1 MWRLLTLSL
10 ILLLAA
16 CAQRVTPSAV
26 GLRTVLVCADDASG
40 APAQPDFDESACRT
54 TAMNDIDPQRRAIW
68 LRARVV
74 IPDDLPDPLGVR
86 ISAMASSTIYW
97 NGREL
102 GANGRPASTEEHED
116 PGLMDAE
123 IFLPRERIEPGENLI
138 AIRMS
143 GHDMPVRVST
153 PVHLITIGPY
163 GRLREA
169 MWRAYQPALVT
180 SGAIL
185 LAALFFFVA
194 FLLNRRE
201 LAALCLSL
209 MALSAAGQLF
219 AEASRGLIDYAYPL
233 HVPRLIVIVVCA
245 SLFAIA
251 LNAFV
256 ATRFALRR
264 PARWIAGA
272 AIAVIGLGAVAPGF
286 DGRTMAIILAGA
298 LVAIAAIARPA
309 WRGDAGA
316 RTIAAALL
324 VLVALIFW
332 RRNQFLDQ
340 DFYLVVSALLG
351 LLFVDQIFAMRRAR
365 DARDAALQRAKQLE
379 LELLR
384 RGVAPH
390 FLMNTLNSLAE
401 WVEADPAT
409 GVRMIEALGEQ
420 MRALS
425 AIGERELILLS
436 EEVDLVRAYLAVMSY
451 RSDTTFALEVG
462 GALTGVAIPP
472 GVLHTLAENGFSHNR
487 YPAGGTFHLGVERRD
502 ESVVLTFETP
512 RAEQRRNH
520 ASGGAGHAYVR
531 ARLESA
537 YGQRAAFS
545 DGATDGGAWRSTIT
559 LPAAPP

>member
-1 MWRLLTLSL
+1 MWRPLTLSL

-16 CAQRVTPSAV
+16 CAQRVAPSAV
-26 GLRTVLVCADDASG
+26 GLRTVLVCADDASA
-40 APAQPDFDESACRT
+40 APAQPDFDESACRA
-54 TAMNDIDPQRRAIW
+54 TAINDIDPQRRAIW
-68 LRARVV
+68 LRARVI
-74 IPDDLPDPLGVR
+74 IPNDLSDPLGVR

-102 GANGRPASTEEHED
+102 GANGRPDSTEEREE

-123 IFLPRERIEPGENLI
+123 IFLPRDRVEPGENLI

-143 GHDMPVRVST
+143 GHNMPVRVST
-153 PVHLITIGPY
+153 PVHLITIGPH

-185 LAALFFFVA
+185 LAAVFFFAA

-209 MALSAAGQLF
+209 VAICAAGQLF
-219 AEASRGLIDYAYPL
+219 AEASRGLVDYAYPL
-233 HVPRLIVIVVCA
+233 HVPRLIVIAVCA
-245 SLFAIA
+245 SLFATA
-251 LNAFV
+251 LNAFI

-264 PARWIAGA
+264 TARWIAGA
-272 AIAVIGLGAVAPGF
+272 AIAVIGLGAIEPGF
-286 DGRTMAIILAGA
+286 DGKTMAVILAGA
-298 LVAIAAIARPA
+298 LVAIVAIARPA
-309 WRGDAGA
+309 WRGEAGA
-316 RTIAAALL
+316 RTIAVALL

-340 DFYLVVSALLG
+340 DFYFVVSALLG

-365 DARDAALQRAKQLE
+365 NAHDAALRRAKQLE

-401 WVEADPAT
+401 WVEANPSI

-425 AIGERELILLS
+425 AIGERELIPLS
-436 EEVDLVRAYLAVMSY
+436 EEVELVRAYLAVMSY
-451 RSDTTFALEVG
+451 RTDSKFALVTE
-462 GALTGVAIPP
+462 GALAGVAIPP

-487 YPAGGTFHLGVERRD
+487 YPAGGTFHLGVEWRD
-502 ESVVLTFETP
+502 QSVVLTFETP
-512 RAEQRRNH
+512 PSEQRRNH

-531 ARLESA
+531 ARLDAA
-537 YGQRAAFS
+537 YGNHAAFR
-545 DGATDGGAWRSTIT
+545 DGAEDGDAWRSTIT
-559 LPAAPP
+559 LPAAPS